1 MIALLPLLILA
12 ATAFNALAA
21 DDLVI
26 ADFEGPDYGSW
37 KTTGEAFG
45 RGPSR
50 GTMPGQMHV
59 EGFNGKGLVNSF
71 FKGDAST
78 GSIGSPEF
86 RIERKF
92 VAFLI
97 GGGKSERL
105 ALQLL
110 VDGNVVRSATG
121 PNDSQGGSE
130 TLAAESWDVSEFSGR
145 IATLRIIDDAKGG
158 WGHISVDHI
167 VQTDRKPPG
176 LVRNAKLDFKVEKR
190 YLNFPIKNGPTRK
203 VTTFVDGRVE
213 VRNDIGLANGEP
225 DWWAPMDVSA
235 WRGRTVTIQVDLLPE
250 DSTALSAIEPADDIK
265 GAENL
270 YREPLR
276 GQFHFSPKR
285 GWNNDPNGMVYFN
298 GEYHLFFQHN
308 PYGWGW
314 GNMHWGH
321 AVSRDMIHWE
331 ELGDKLAPDDM
342 GPMFSGSA
350 VVDWKNTSGFG
361 KDGKPPLVLI
371 YTAAGNP
378 TVQAIAHSTDGRN
391 FTKYS
396 GNPVLKQITGGNR
409 DPKVMWHEPTKKW
422 VQVLYVEWQKKHT
435 IHFFTS
441 PNLRDWTLASIT
453 DGIPGSNFLFEC
465 PDFFELPVD
474 GESSNKKW
482 VLLGANSEYAIG
494 RFDGT
499 KFTPEQPKLPG
510 HRGRGFYAPQTFSDI
525 PKKDGRRIQIGWFQT
540 ETKGMPFNQSMTV
553 PLELQLISTPDGP
566 RLTFTPVKEL
576 AKLRTKTHRVK
587 AGTLT
592 PRSPNPLAQVNAEL
606 VELRAEFT
614 PTDGSE
620 VTFNVRGCTIA
631 YDATKQELTV
641 NGHRAPAPLRNGKQR
656 LTIYCDRTGLEMFAS
671 DGLCYVPMP
680 FQPNAADLTIGA
692 TVTGGPVKFTKLEAY
707 ELKSAWLT
715 KQAARTSASKH
726 P

>member
-1 MIALLPLLILA
+1 MKYHIPTLLATCAVLLGPA
-12 ATAFNALAA
+12 RA

-26 ADFEGPDYGSW
+26 ADFEGTDYGAW
-37 KTTGEAFG
+37 RTTGEAFG
-45 RGPSR
+45 TAPAR
-50 GTMPGQMHV
+50 GTLPGQMQV
-59 EGFNGKGLVNSF
+59 EGFKGKGLVNSF
-71 FKGDAST
+71 YKGDGTT
-78 GSIGSPEF
+78 GTLTSPEF
-86 RIERKF
+86 KIERRYIG
-92 VAFLI
+92 FLI
-97 GGGKSERL
+97 GGGKNPESL
-105 ALQLL
+105 ALNLL
-110 VDGNVVRSATG
+110 VGGKIVRSATG
-121 PNDSQGGSE
+121 PNDKPGGSE
-130 TLAAESWDVSEFSGR
+130 MLAPESWEVADLVGQTAV
-145 IATLRIIDDAKGG
+145 IQIIDNATGG
-158 WGHISVDHI
+158 WGHINVDHL

-176 LVRNAKLDFKVEKR
+176 LLTTAKREFRIEKR
-190 YLNFPIKNGPTRK
+190 YLNLPIKNGPTRK
-203 VTTFVDGRVE
+203 VTTLVDGRVE
-213 VRNDIGLANGEP
+213 VRNDIGLAHGEP

-235 WRGRTVTIQVDLLPE
+235 WRGKTVTIQVDRLPE
-250 DSTALSAIEPADDIK
+250 DSTALSAIEPSNEIK

-308 PYGWGW
+308 PYGWPW

-331 ELGDKLAPDDM
+331 ELGDKLAPDAM

-378 TVQAIAHSTDGRN
+378 TVQAIAHSTDGRH

-396 GNPVLKQITGGNR
+396 GNPVVKQITGGNR

-422 VQVLYVEWQKKHT
+422 VMVLYVEWQKKHT

-474 GESSNKKW
+474 GKSSNKKW
-482 VLLGANSEYAIG
+482 VLLAANGEYATG
-494 RFDGT
+494 TFDGT
-499 KFTPEQPKLPG
+499 KFTPEQSKLTG

-553 PLELQLISTPDGP
+553 PLELQLLSTAEGP
-566 RLTFTPVKEL
+566 RLTFTPVREL
-576 AKLRTKTHRVK
+576 AKLRAKTHRIK
-587 AGTLT
+587 ASTLT
-592 PRSPNPLAQVNAEL
+592 STSPNPLAQLNAEL
-606 VELRAEFT
+606 VELRAEFD
-614 PTDGSE
+614 PSEDSE
-620 VTFNVRGCTIA
+620 VTFNVRGCAIA
-631 YDATKQELTV
+631 YDARKQELTV

-656 LTIYCDRTGLEMFAS
+656 LTIYCDRTGLEVFAS
-671 DGLCYVPMP
+671 DGLCYMPMP
-680 FQPNAADLTIGA
+680 FQPKTDDRALSLHVKGGSTKIAA
-692 TVTGGPVKFTKLEAY
+692 LEVH
-707 ELKSAWLT
+707 ELRSAW
-715 KQAARTSASKH
+715 KAK
-726 P
+726 